1 MFGKKK
7 GTFSMKKN
15 TIATPNK
22 NKERVLGRP
31 SSSGAS
37 VLGVAYK

>member
-1 MFGKKK
+1 MFGKNK

-15 TIATPNK
+15 TIAAPNK
-22 NKERVLGRP
+22 NQERVLGRP
-31 SSSGAS
+31 SSSKAS